1 MGLIFQN
8 KYDTLYLY
16 KIYIKKRKGA
26 RKFSAYKVIK
36 MKRLF
41 ALILVMTMI
50 VSFSACVTPE
60 PTVHKVSGKT
70 VTMDGTIT
78 GYYETEY
85 TQIPGRDSVESIVS
99 FKYTDAEQNVLIDL
113 VSDDK
118 MSITSAFLAEEVV
131 GNESVYYRLT
141 DMPSQS
147 SEKYIVEEYF
157 FNDGTL
163 TYYMK
168 RNNMGY
174 NECKYFQDGKVIIH
188 EILDVN
194 QGIYTYPSHIGNEI
208 IIYVSNAGGDKDQYT
223 KTYNATTGDVI
234 STEYELYDENG
245 LCLGSYTYDSEG
257 NKIDEKFTH
266 YIKEY
271 KNNGEATVTLYDY
284 AGTELGTAKYSGG
297 YCQAGK

>member
-1 MGLIFQN
+1 MIHYICIRFTLKN
-8 KYDTLYLY
+8 K
-16 KIYIKKRKGA
+16 KGRA
-26 RKFSAYKVIK
+26 QIRAYKVIK

-41 ALILVMTMI
+41 SLLLVMTMI

-85 TQIPGRDSVESIVS
+85 TQIPGRDSIESIVS
-99 FKYTDAEQNVLIDL
+99 FKYVDAEQNVLIDL

-131 GNESVYYRLT
+131 GNEGVYYGLT
-141 DMPSQS
+141 DRSSQS
-147 SEKYIVEEYF
+147 EEDFTREVYF
-157 FNDGTL
+157 FRDGTL
-163 TYYMK
+163 SFYMK
-168 RNNMGY
+168 RGAVAY
-174 NECKYFQDGKVIIH
+174 NECRYFQDGKVIIH

-257 NKIDEKFTH
+257 NKIDEKLTH

-297 YCQAGK
+297 YCQAGR

>member
-1 MGLIFQN
+1 MIHYICIRF
-8 KYDTLYLY
+8 TL
-16 KIYIKKRKGA
+16 KKRKGA

-131 GNESVYYRLT
+131 GSQGVYYGLT

-168 RNNMGY
+168 RDIMAY

-188 EILDVN
+188 EILGKD
-194 QGIYTYPSHIGNEI
+194 QGMYAHPSRVGNEI

-297 YCQAGK
+297 YCQAGR